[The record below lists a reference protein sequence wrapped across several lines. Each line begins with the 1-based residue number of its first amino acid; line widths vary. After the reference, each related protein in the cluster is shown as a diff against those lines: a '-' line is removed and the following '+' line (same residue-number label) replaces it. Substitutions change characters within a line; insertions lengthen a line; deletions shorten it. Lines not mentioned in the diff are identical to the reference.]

1 MRYDIFISYRRQ
13 GGSER
18 AELLKAVFEKNGY
31 PSDRIFMDT
40 HTLKGGDFTQRMKDA
55 IGESLN
61 FIVLITK
68 GCFDDIKDGDYFVYE
83 ISEAIR
89 LNKNIVPVIFD
100 GINSI
105 EDMDLPEA
113 IKSLPY
119 QNAVSYN
126 HEYAN
131 ASYEKLCSFLV
142 QGTKSDTTRKGL
154 KTPFSKKNLFWFLG
168 LLLLLFL
175 CGWGIY
181 TISKPTKN
189 EQLTEKQII
198 DNMQASTM
206 MLTRG
211 IKPYATAFLVS
222 ENGLALTANHVL
234 NSNTVTDSTYVFI
247 NNNWFAIKNIVCENP
262 QQDYTLFRLNA
273 DSFFATY
280 LTVASEEQEIG
291 GNVWISSFDFY
302 GLTSRITKGQIE
314 SIEPDRGRIW
324 TSAKILEG
332 FSGAPVCNQK
342 GEAIGIALSC
352 IEENGVCIS
361 SFAMDLH
368 LIHSI
373 VEAEK
378 NK

>member
-18 AELLKAVFEKNGY
+18 AELLKAVFEKSGY

-119 QNAVSYN
+119 QNAVSYS

-154 KTPFSKKNLFWFLG
+154 KTPFSKKNLFCFLG

-181 TISKPTKN
+181 TISKPTQN

-198 DNMQASTM
+198 NNMQASTM

-234 NSNTVTDSTYVFI
+234 NGNTITDSTYVFI
-247 NNNWFAIKNIVCENP
+247 NDDVFSIKNIICENP
-262 QQDYTLFRLNA
+262 QQDFTLFRLNS
-273 DSFFATY
+273 DSIFSTY
-280 LTVASEEQEIG
+280 LTVASEEPAISE
-291 GNVWISSFDFY
+291 NVWISSFDIY
-302 GLTSRITKGQIE
+302 GLSSMVTKGQIE
-314 SIEPDRGRIW
+314 AIESYSDQIR
-324 TSAKILEG
+324 TSAKILDG

>member
-1 MRYDIFISYRRQ
+1 MKYDVFISYRRR

-31 PSDRIFMDT
+31 PTERIFMDT
-40 HTLKGGDFTQRMKDA
+40 HTLKGGDFTQRSKEA
-55 IGESLN
+55 IAESHN

-68 GCFDDIKDGDYFVYE
+68 GCFDDVKEGDYFVYE

-89 LNKNIVPVIFD
+89 LNKNIVPVCFD

-105 EDMDLPEA
+105 EQMELPEA

-119 QNAVSYN
+119 HNAVSYS

-142 QGTKSDTTRKGL
+142 QGVKTKLTRKDFHF
-154 KTPFSKKNLFWFLG
+154 PFYKKSGFWILTM
-168 LLLLLFL
+168 LILLFL

-181 TISKPTKN
+181 MLNKAGDDKP
-189 EQLTEKQII
+189 LTEKQMIE
-198 DNMQASTM
+198 NMQSSTM
-206 MLTRG
+206 MLSRG
-211 IKPYATAFLVS
+211 IMPYATAFLVS

-234 NSNTVTDSTYVFI
+234 NSNTITDTTYVFI
-247 NNNWFAIKNIVCENP
+247 NGDVFAIKNIICENP
-262 QQDYTLFRLNA
+262 QQDFTLFKLDA
-273 DSFFATY
+273 DSIFATY
-280 LTVASEEQEIG
+280 LTVASEEPKIG
-291 GNVWISSFDFY
+291 ENVWISSFDFHVA
-302 GLTSRITKGQIE
+302 TPMVKKGEIEAVVSNKNQI
-314 SIEPDRGRIW
+314 R
-324 TSAKILEG
+324 TSAKILKG
-332 FSGAPVCNQK
+332 FSGAPVCNKK

-352 IEENGVCIS
+352 IEDNGVCIS
-361 SFAMDLH
+361 SFAMDLC